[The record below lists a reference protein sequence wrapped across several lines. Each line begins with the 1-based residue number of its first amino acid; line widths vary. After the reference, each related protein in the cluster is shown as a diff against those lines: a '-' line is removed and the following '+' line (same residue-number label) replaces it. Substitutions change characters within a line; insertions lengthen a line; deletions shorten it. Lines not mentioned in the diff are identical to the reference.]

1 MLLAKTGEVGGAVR
15 LGGGGSLD
23 AQSLHGAAEL
33 KAEPTGHDFGLQWR
47 ENTFIFV

>member
-1 MLLAKTGEVGGAVR
+1 MLLAKTGEVGGAV
-15 LGGGGSLD
+15 GGGGSLH